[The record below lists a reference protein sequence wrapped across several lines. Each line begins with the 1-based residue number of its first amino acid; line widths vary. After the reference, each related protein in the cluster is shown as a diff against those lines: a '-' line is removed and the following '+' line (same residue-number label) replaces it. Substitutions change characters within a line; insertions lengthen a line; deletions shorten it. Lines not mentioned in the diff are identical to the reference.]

1 MTRGRLEAFRD
12 LRRETAQL
20 KQLVDMELCTEGM
33 KTAYQKKVE
42 TVERE
47 ALAIEKAI
55 DALPPIE
62 RAVMRS
68 YYIEGH
74 TLESVAMEI
83 RYSKSQ
89 VKRYKKNAL
98 EKLNPPTRHR

>member
-12 LRRETAQL
+12 LRRETEQL
-20 KQLVDMELCTEGM
+20 RQLVDMELCTEGM
-33 KTAYQKKVE
+33 RKTYQQKVE

-55 DALPPIE
+55 DELPPME
-62 RAVMRS
+62 RTVMRS

-74 TLESVAMEI
+74 TLEGVAMEI
-83 RYSKSQ
+83 SYSKIH
-89 VKRYKKNAL
+89 VKRLKQYAMKRL
-98 EKLNPPTRHR
+98 SR

>member
-20 KQLVDMELCTEGM
+20 KQLVDMELCTDGM

-74 TLESVAMEI
+74 TLDGVATEI
-83 RYSKSQ
+83 CYSKSQ
-89 VKRYKKNAL
+89 VQRFKRNAL
-98 EKLNPPTRHR
+98 KRLSR